1 MLAQLPAASGTYVLI
16 LRSRDRGTTRIGRL
30 GRLDVRP
37 GFYVYVGSAF
47 GPGGLRA
54 RLSRHLLGTSKPHW
68 HIDYLRRRAEPVAVW
83 FQPDSLPREH
93 RWAKILGRLPGIE
106 PAYRRFGASDCR
118 CETHLFFSEVPPSL
132 EAFRR
137 RLRSAGLSR
146 LFGESG
152 SGGTS
157 GGLHG
162 RGQHQV
168 IRVERGNAAT
178 AE

>member
-16 LRSRDRGTTRIGRL
+16 LRSRDRGTTRIGSL

-93 RWAKILGRLPGIE
+93 RWAKILSRLPGIE

-118 CETHLFFSEVPPSL
+118 CETHLFFSEVRPRWKLSGGGFGRRVYLVCSGSPAL
-132 EAFRR
+132 EARTAA
-137 RLRSAGLSR
+137 SMAG
-146 LFGESG
+146 G
-152 SGGTS
+152 ST
-157 GGLHG
+157 
-162 RGQHQV
+162 R
-168 IRVERGNAAT
+168 
-178 AE
+178 